1 MMIINKER
9 QRYILFRIFSE
20 NKSKFDQNEILKA
33 IWQSIWRYFGLKEAN
48 KTGLWLVELDLEN
61 DYGIIRCSH
70 QTKELVIS
78 ALSLITEISSEKI
91 IFSPIKTSGT
101 IRSLGK
107 IKEIIFN
114 RKKNS

>member
-1 MMIINKER
+1 MIVNKER

-48 KTGLWLVELDLEN
+48 KTGLWLVELDLEK

-78 ALSLITEISSEKI
+78 ALTLITEISSEKM

-101 IRSLGK
+101 IRSLVK
-107 IKEIIFN
+107 VKEKIFN

>member
-1 MMIINKER
+1 MIMNKER
-9 QRYILFRIFSE
+9 QRYILFRIFNE
-20 NKSKFDQNEILKA
+20 NKSKFDQKKILKA
-33 IWQSIWRYFGLKEAN
+33 FWQSIWRYFGLKEAN

-78 ALSLITEISSEKI
+78 ALTLITEINSEKI
-91 IFSPIKTSGT
+91 IFSPVKTSGT
-101 IRSLGK
+101 IKSLGK

>member
-1 MMIINKER
+1 MNKER

-20 NKSKFDQNEILKA
+20 NKSKFDQNKILKA

-48 KTGLWLVELDLEN
+48 KTGLWLVELNLEN

-78 ALSLITEISSEKI
+78 ALALITEITSEKI
-91 IFSPIKTSGT
+91 IFSPVKTSGT
-101 IRSLGK
+101 IRSLDK
-107 IKEIIFN
+107 VKEMIFN
-114 RKKNS
+114 RKINS